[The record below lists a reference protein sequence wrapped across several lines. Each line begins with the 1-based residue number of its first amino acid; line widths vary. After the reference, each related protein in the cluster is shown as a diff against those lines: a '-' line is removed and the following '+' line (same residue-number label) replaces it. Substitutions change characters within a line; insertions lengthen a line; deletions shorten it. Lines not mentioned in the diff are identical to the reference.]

1 MDTYE
6 YIGKIISKDAEA
18 MSRYAGNLTKG
29 SAESTLAGLKV
40 YLDRLRGSISDL
52 EFLLKPT

>member
-6 YIGKIISKDAEA
+6 YIGKIISQDAEA

-29 SAESTLAGLKV
+29 SAESTLVGLKAF
-40 YLDRLRGSISDL
+40 LSRLQGSISDL
-52 EFLLKPT
+52 EKMV